1 MDSSTIRKTLLVV
14 GNLFLKK
21 RIFREADSN
30 PVTVAGEP
38 TALASLVRR
47 VFDTAVFPNMV
58 RTGHWIRTDDRKKL
72 FLFNLIGDIQVSR
85 VIRHVLM
92 MHDRQSGARQDGRFI
107 FEENN

>member
-1 MDSSTIRKTLLVV
+1 M
-14 GNLFLKK
+14 
-21 RIFREADSN
+21 
-30 PVTVAGEP
+30 TVAGEP